1 MQKKLGELFGTNHG
15 LDEKS
20 VQFLTGALERNNL
33 PGFDYLEFKLS
44 LRAMDKL
51 GVDETTAFKTAFATA
66 STVGL
71 TKEKLLKTAQHYKSV
86 LSTERQQFEE
96 AMQKQVQQKVDAKKT
111 EVEKLRIQ
119 VEEFKKRI
127 KQLEDKINSSQEVID
142 TADQTINEA
151 KSKIESTRD
160 GFESTLQSLMNEI
173 KIDIER
179 INNYL

>member
-1 MQKKLGELFGTNHG
+1 MQKKLGELFGANHG
-15 LDEKS
+15 LDDKS

-44 LRAMDKL
+44 LSAMEKM
-51 GVDETTAFKTAFATA
+51 GIDEATAYKSAFATA

-71 TKEKLLKTAQHYKSV
+71 TKTKLLKTADHYKNV

-96 AMQKQVQQKVDAKKT
+96 AMQKQVQQKVDAKKN
-111 EVEKLRIQ
+111 EVEKLRVQ

-127 KQLEDKINSSQEVID
+127 KQLEDKIKASQQVID
-142 TADQTINEA
+142 TADQTIEEA

-160 GFESTLQSLMNEI
+160 GFEGTLQSLMNEI
-173 KIDIER
+173 NKDIDR